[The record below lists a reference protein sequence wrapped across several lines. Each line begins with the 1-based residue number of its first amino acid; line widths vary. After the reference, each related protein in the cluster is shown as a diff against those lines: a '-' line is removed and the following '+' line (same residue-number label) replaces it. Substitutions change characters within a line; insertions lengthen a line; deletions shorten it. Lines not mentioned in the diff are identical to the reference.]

1 MKFTQLEIVL
11 LMLQLGEL
19 EDYTILIL
27 MCGNRMRIAQLDAAN
42 DDMEI
47 IGLH

>member
-19 EDYTILIL
+19 EDDTILISIF
-27 MCGNRMRIAQLDAAN
+27 GNRMRLAQMDAAN

-47 IGLH
+47 RGLH